1 LTPALLTLLTFL
13 AGTFVVLAL
22 YSIFCDLYRRDRAAV
37 DRRLDEEVRRHQ
49 RESIKKSSLFKSIG
63 KLAAEVAAEE
73 GKLTLKQRLSFKV
86 EQSGLNITL
95 GRLLTFMALAG
106 LIVGGPIAFLRDSV
120 LIGVAL
126 GSAAASIPYFYVEL
140 KRRSRMDRLMNQ
152 LPDAFDLMA
161 RNIRAGHTVSQALQA
176 VSDEFDQ
183 PIAGEFGYCYEQQNL
198 GLSPEIAM
206 RDLARRTGLLEV
218 KIFVL
223 ALLVQQQSGGN
234 LAELLDKLAAIIR
247 ERFRIR
253 GKIRALT
260 AEGRM
265 QALVLLFLPIAL
277 MFMLMLISQDYADAL
292 SKAPAM
298 IVWMLIAEA
307 IGALWI
313 RRIVN
318 FDF

>member
-1 LTPALLTLLTFL
+1 VTPSLLTFLTFL
-13 AGTFVVLAL
+13 AGTLVVLGI
-22 YSIFCDLYRRDRAAV
+22 YSIFCDLYRRDRAAA

-49 RESIKKSSLFKSIG
+49 RENIKRSELFKNLG
-63 KLAAEVAAEE
+63 KLAAEAGAEDE
-73 GKLTLKQRLSFKV
+73 KLTLMQRLAFKV
-86 EQSGLNITL
+86 EQSGLNLTL
-95 GRLLTFMALAG
+95 GRLFTYMALAA
-106 LIVGGPIAFLRDSV
+106 LVVGGPVGLVRQNV
-120 LIGVAL
+120 LVAL
-126 GSAAASIPYFYVEL
+126 AVGSLAASIPFLYVEL
-140 KRRSRMDRLMNQ
+140 KRKARMDRMMSQ

-161 RNIRAGHTVSQALQA
+161 RNIRAGHTVSQSLQA

-183 PIAGEFGYCYEQQNL
+183 PIAGEFAYCYEQQNL
-198 GLSPEIAM
+198 GLSPEVAM

-234 LAELLDKLAAIIR
+234 LAELLDKLSAIIR

-260 AEGRM
+260 AEGRL
-265 QALVLLFLPIAL
+265 QAIVLLFLPIAL
-277 MFMLMLISQDYADAL
+277 MFILLLLSQDYADAL
-292 SKAPAM
+292 AKAPGM
-298 IVWMLIAEA
+298 IVWMLVAEA
-307 IGALWI
+307 VGALWI